1 MKKSFILLIMLT
13 GTILLQAQVRRT
25 PVQRTQTQ
33 QSSTA
38 QTATRAFT
46 LTNGKLGPIQVGQ
59 RFANIPA
66 TYAGLYDKYTRQI
79 EKEYNEVEDFD
90 MTFVCY
96 QFTKEGQNIFKVV
109 MEGNRISAIRLQEG
123 STSIVK
129 TQEGFYV
136 GYPVRTFFTKKP
148 LEWFN
153 LEGGTATAFDTHYTY
168 EVKAADRQNLSSV
181 QSVNDFKP
189 TAKISEII
197 YHD

>member
-1 MKKSFILLIMLT
+1 MLAGTSFLH
-13 GTILLQAQVRRT
+13 AQVR
-25 PVQRTQTQ
+25 TQVQ
-33 QSSTA
+33 QSTTT
-38 QTATRAFT
+38 QATTKTFT
-46 LTNGKLGPIQVGQ
+46 LVNGKLGPVQVGQ
-59 RFANIPA
+59 RFVNIPS

-96 QFTKEGQNIFKVV
+96 QFTKGGRDIFKVV
-109 MEGNRISAIRLQEG
+109 MAGNKISAIRLQEG

-136 GYPVRTFFTKKP
+136 GYPVSTFFTKKP
-148 LEWFN
+148 LEWSN
-153 LEGGTATAFDTHYTY
+153 LEGGIAAAFDTHYTY
-168 EVKAADRQNLSSV
+168 EVKAVDRQNLSSI

-197 YHD
+197 YHE